1 MGNSVKTQRA
11 QDTKPTFESRLLR
24 TQVVK
29 MVLLLSLMRSERCS
43 TKYLARGAD
52 TASRSSLALK
62 RRYIIVKFILAMY
75 EIYLLVDLRPQL
87 GCDKRTLI

>member
-1 MGNSVKTQRA
+1 MRSRSMIFLQLCTEL
-11 QDTKPTFESRLLR
+11 TFESRLLR

-62 RRYIIVKFILAMY
+62 RICLC
-75 EIYLLVDLRPQL
+75 Q
-87 GCDKRTLI
+87 